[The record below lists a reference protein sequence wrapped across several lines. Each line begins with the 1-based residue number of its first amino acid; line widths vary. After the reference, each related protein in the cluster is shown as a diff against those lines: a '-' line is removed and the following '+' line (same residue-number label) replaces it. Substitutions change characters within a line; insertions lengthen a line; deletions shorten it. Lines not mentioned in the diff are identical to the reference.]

1 MRNLRSEKGAM
12 TILVVVSILF
22 MISFLIS
29 SYVISANKVQAQKEI
44 IEQTRNVYSN
54 YNLDEIYN
62 SYFGKNIIPIYTAE
76 QLLNIG
82 NSAVDKIISING
94 EFYKFPANKETTES
108 ENDNN
113 TIYLLMNDIEFNPQ
127 DYASN
132 YTEVFDENL
141 KWIPIGNNNK
151 ITGNFEGNGHAIKII
166 NSEGTVEHTYSNKNE
181 YGGNCKLSI
190 NIIPEDANLSLTVN
204 GKNVEFKNPIIVPYN
219 SEIVYIATKEGY
231 IDKTD
236 TLIVKEN
243 ANLDIDLEEKT
254 GGKVEKGSIT
264 VNFTRT
270 PYVSNKIN
278 NADLFLENSYQMY
291 NKTTGAGTLILAG
304 LNLEKLRGLTGLKF
318 TGITITIKGGRY
330 SSSASLAKYNKITY
344 EMLESFKSES
354 DYVAIGNAVEVC
366 SGSIESTEYTFTQ
379 DDMPELL
386 TWMNNNTETVINGYT
401 ENTFLMK
408 VDMVY
413 AQVRYI
419 NITLDYEHEG

>member
-132 YTEVFDENL
+132 YIEVFDENL

-190 NIIPEDANLSLTVN
+190 NIIPEDASVSITIN
-204 GKNVEFKNPIIVPYN
+204 GEITEFQNNMVVPYN
-219 SEIVYIATKEGY
+219 SEINYIISKEGY
-231 IDKTD
+231 IEKTE
-236 TLIVKEN
+236 TLTIKEN
-243 ANLDIDLEEKT
+243 TNLEINLEEKM
-254 GGKVEKGSIT
+254 E
-264 VNFTRT
+264 
-270 PYVSNKIN
+270 
-278 NADLFLENSYQMY
+278 
-291 NKTTGAGTLILAG
+291 
-304 LNLEKLRGLTGLKF
+304 
-318 TGITITIKGGRY
+318 
-330 SSSASLAKYNKITY
+330 
-344 EMLESFKSES
+344 
-354 DYVAIGNAVEVC
+354 
-366 SGSIESTEYTFTQ
+366 
-379 DDMPELL
+379 
-386 TWMNNNTETVINGYT
+386 
-401 ENTFLMK
+401 
-408 VDMVY
+408 
-413 AQVRYI
+413 
-419 NITLDYEHEG
+419 